1 MNCVAYF
8 TISHNLSIFMLLS
21 TDFFVITYRQK
32 FEVDY
37 LMDFLTRHVW
47 VGGEISI
54 LDTKWIIDGEVF
66 LLRVWV

>member
-1 MNCVAYF
+1 
-8 TISHNLSIFMLLS
+8 MLLS
-21 TDFFVITYRQK
+21 TDFFVITYHQK

-66 LLRVWV
+66 LLRVWVWGGYT